1 MKKLLIAFF
10 LSSLI
15 LSCEKTSPNTNDDI
29 QEEQDTYFIRYISD
43 RAIGIIS
50 YTTEDGGGQ
59 SLTTNSYT
67 EFERTIGPV
76 YTGFSCSFTVD
87 RGTGVRDIPV
97 RIEVKKN
104 EEPFVVKVEGNRVT
118 IAIFRTENPC
128 VPGSIPGDTTLKI
141 RELQKCGSLFL
152 L

>member
-10 LSSLI
+10 LCSLM
-15 LSCEKTSPNTNDDI
+15 LSCEKTCPNTTNDGI
-29 QEEQDTYFIRYISD
+29 KEEQDTYFIRYISD

-97 RIEVKKN
+97 RIEVKNN
-104 EEPFVVKVEGNRVT
+104 EEPFVVKVEGICSV
-118 IAIFRTENPC
+118 
-128 VPGSIPGDTTLKI
+128 SYKI
-141 RELQKCGSLFL
+141 E
-152 L
+152 

>member
-104 EEPFVVKVEGNRVT
+104 EEPFVVKVEGIYSV
-118 IAIFRTENPC
+118 
-128 VPGSIPGDTTLKI
+128 SYKI
-141 RELQKCGSLFL
+141 NT
-152 L
+152 

>member
-10 LSSLI
+10 LCSLM
-15 LSCEKTSPNTNDDI
+15 LSCEKTCPNT
-29 QEEQDTYFIRYISD
+29 QDTYFIRYIAD

-50 YTTEDGGGQ
+50 YTTEDGDRQ

-67 EFERTIGPV
+67 KFERTIGPV

-104 EEPFVVKVEGNRVT
+104 EEPFVVKVEGIHSV
-118 IAIFRTENPC
+118 
-128 VPGSIPGDTTLKI
+128 SYKI
-141 RELQKCGSLFL
+141 E
-152 L
+152 